1 MVTPTIVPTMELP
14 CADFRQ
20 RFNSRDVRFF
30 PRKLS
35 RPENRVLRR
44 NVMLSSILI
53 NMRLAISTVSEKEFF
68 DHSAA
73 WRTHPQAE
81 NLRHSRRSLF
91 CPLLKACAIS
101 SVVEHL
107 LHTQGV
113 AGSIPASRTR
123 LVSQRGK

>member
-1 MVTPTIVPTMELP
+1 MVTAAIVPTMELP

-20 RFNSRDVRFF
+20 RCNSRDVRFF

-44 NVMLSSILI
+44 DVMLSSILI

-73 WRTHPQAE
+73 WRTPSASRKLAPQQALSILSASE
-81 NLRHSRRSLF
+81 NLRD
-91 CPLLKACAIS
+91 
-101 SVVEHL
+101 
-107 LHTQGV
+107 
-113 AGSIPASRTR
+113 
-123 LVSQRGK
+123 